1 VAPVDLIESIR
12 YVGKMNGVVF
22 TVRSRAKGKVSTPMV
37 LWALAMT
44 VILFIDVVSPSSTDT
59 VVGFGISAILGAYLG
74 WQRRMGAV
82 IAAPF
87 VNWLFAWFPMEI
99 ACMIHFGVL
108 KGFLLGLLV
117 ITFGWIGIGF
127 VEFAWI
133 SMVAALARS
142 IHGPSSRED
151 DDAVIIIDRD
161 RH

>member
-1 VAPVDLIESIR
+1 
-12 YVGKMNGVVF
+12 
-22 TVRSRAKGKVSTPMV
+22 MV

-44 VILFIDVVSPSSTDT
+44 VILFIDVVAPSAADT
-59 VVGFGISAILGAYLG
+59 VAGFVISAILGAYLG

-99 ACMIHFGVL
+99 ACMIHFGIL

-133 SMVAALARS
+133 SMVAAVVRS
-142 IHGPSSRED
+142 IHGSSGPHED
-151 DDAVIIIDRD
+151 DDVVIIDPNG
-161 RH
+161 H